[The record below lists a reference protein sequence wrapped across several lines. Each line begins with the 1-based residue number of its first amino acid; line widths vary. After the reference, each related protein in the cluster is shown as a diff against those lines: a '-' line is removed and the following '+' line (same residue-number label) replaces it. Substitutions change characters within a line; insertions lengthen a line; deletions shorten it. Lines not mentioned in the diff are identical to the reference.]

1 MENTLL
7 TTDLKGSGIKLLA
20 RGKVRD
26 VYEVD
31 NNILLVATD
40 RLSAFDV
47 VMNQGIPGKGRIL
60 TQLSLFWFDLLKD
73 KVENHLVTT
82 DVAKMPTSLHAFKA
96 QLEGRSMLCRKAQ
109 IFPVECVVR
118 GYVAGSGWKDYQ
130 ATGAI
135 CGHKLPAGLKQAE
148 KLPKPIFTPSTKAP
162 KGQHDENISFEQSAR
177 IVGES
182 NAAKLRD
189 LTLSTYTTASEYA
202 AKRGII
208 IADTK
213 FEFGLYENR
222 IILCDEVL
230 TPDSS
235 RFWDASKYKTGTS
248 PESFDKQIVRDW
260 LDKQPWN
267 KKAPAPDLPA
277 DIIERTRAR
286 YAEVV
291 EKLTRK

>member
-1 MENTLL
+1 MENTVLS
-7 TTDLKGSGIKLLA
+7 TDLKGPGIKLLA

-60 TQLSLFWFDLLKD
+60 TQLSLFWFDLLKNE
-73 KVENHLVTT
+73 VENHLVTT
-82 DVAKMPTSLHAFKA
+82 DLAKMPKSLQPFRA

-118 GYVAGSGWKDYQ
+118 GYVVGSGWKDYQ

-135 CGHKLPAGLKQAE
+135 CGHKLPAGLKQAD

-162 KGQHDENISFEQSAR
+162 KGQHDENINFEQSAK
-177 IVGES
+177 IVGEA

-189 LTLSTYTTASEYA
+189 LTLKVYTTAADYA

-208 IADTK
+208 LADTK
-213 FEFGLYENR
+213 FEFGLYEGR

-235 RFWDASKYKTGTS
+235 RFWDAAKYKPGTS

-291 EKLTRK
+291 EKLTKK